1 MAAPRRPLFYGLC
14 LLIGSLLF
22 GIAGLQHPFMQGDGA
37 AQLQL
42 IAATPAW
49 RTIHWSLLFGFPLML
64 AGVLGVVARHL
75 DTPGASMARAGAVMT
90 AFGFL
95 IWMVNVLFMVGAGW
109 QLSQAYVGSDPVG
122 LIATHAVFLYDMLH
136 PVGLAAERLATFT
149 MGLAL
154 YFFGWALWNGKT
166 YPRWNALLAFFA
178 GAVSLLVGLL
188 FPATSQMLY
197 YAQGLVLLWLGVT
210 GVVMLAPSPG
220 PVSGP

>member
-1 MAAPRRPLFYGLC
+1 MAVRRPLFYGLC

-22 GIAGLQHPFMQGDGA
+22 GIAGLQHPLMRGDGA

-42 IAATPAW
+42 IATTPAW
-49 RTIHWSLLFGFPLML
+49 RTIHWSLLFAFPLML

-75 DTPGASMARAGAVMT
+75 ETPGASMARAGAVMT

-109 QLSQAYVGSDPVG
+109 QLSQAYVGSDVG
-122 LIATHAVFLYDMLH
+122 LTATHAVFLYDMLH

-166 YPRWNALLAFFA
+166 YPRWNALLAFLA
-178 GAVSLLVGLL
+178 GAVNLLVGLL
-188 FPATSQMLY
+188 FPATSQVLY
-197 YAQGLVLLWLGVT
+197 YAQALAVVWLAAT
-210 GVVMLAPSPG
+210 GVVMLFSAP
-220 PVSGP
+220 